1 MRILHK
7 AGKYAARRERKALW
21 RGIVTA
27 IAAVVVFCTTYALIL
42 PAITM
47 ETQSFSCGLEAHTHT
62 EECYQLTCGMQEYFS
77 HSHTEECYE
86 DGALVCT
93 LTERTCHHHGPDCY
107 SKAEPICG
115 QAEAAAHAHTEQ
127 CHTLQRV
134 VVCGQEEC
142 AAHTHSED
150 CYTDQTIPCGLAET
164 PGHSHSEECYTDGVL
179 TCNQEETPGH
189 VHSSECSQTR
199 QVLTCTLAE
208 TPGHTHGEECF
219 QEQSVLSCGLEET
232 EGHTHGA
239 ECYPGDFQ
247 PELICGQEDIPE
259 HRHSEGCY
267 VCICEKQEHLHSEAC
282 VDSHEAFLENQE
294 EILNDVT
301 TPSNSDD
308 ELLDDDGTDA
318 TEASDGMDDDEA
330 DLEEADPGMLT
341 LFSSDLGTVLAGA
354 EGTSTQE
361 DITYTNLSSYITGI
375 SSTNTLE
382 NKVNY
387 DGSNNVFGNIGVSMD
402 LIFDVTSTDEGNSL
416 PGGLHYSFTFL
427 RDDVPLFK
435 WLDDLGTKKPVIDR
449 NLKMDFGEYYIA
461 ASKDSSGNTIY
472 TLYLDVFPEYLAKAS
487 TQIDANINFSGS
499 ADGRYGSENGD
510 VVIPFLQ
517 DQSLTIDAGNI
528 NYPGNSTSKFD
539 ISSAKAGGKYD
550 PDKKEISYTV
560 TVSSQ
565 KGTPGVVDFQDTFE
579 VKDGKELNFT
589 APEKTAVR
597 VTDKNGNTVAVE
609 PNITTVTN
617 KSCTI
622 SMQLPQMA
630 ANDQY
635 TVTYTYSVG
644 DLTDGETVKFANGVE
659 VTSRN
664 EDITVSDRSSVSGQA
679 PLATTP
685 EGRKSGWFD
694 SSTGKIQWTIEMNW
708 GNEKLDLNGKQLTDN
723 MLANAENLTVQID
736 NYPYVTGDSSYYTW
750 DGNTIT
756 FGPTADGTNDH
767 YYKIVYYTTPDD
779 AAAWTGD
786 NDQKVKVNNQAL
798 VDNDVKGAYQT
809 EVELPSGEVWKDAG
823 TPIVKNGKVVTE
835 WTLWVTPSATGM
847 PSLIKDWLDDS
858 TDNHIVYGSVTVS
871 YVNASNQVIEN
882 AQPNYTVTYK
892 LSATGEEEQNAPRY
906 FEILFTDANG
916 VAQDPFNGSSV
927 LDNGARKLKVTYQT
941 EATAPISG
949 TDTYKNKV
957 EVGGKTREKEVSF
970 TVTPTEAVKQGITVG
985 DGQTWQSGSWS
996 SQSPMPV
1003 SNEDGKLYWA
1013 VKTTTGNP
1021 CAYNILTVQ
1030 DMLPSTVDLLEVYA
1044 QIHPAN
1050 GNYYSGKLTLDS
1062 GKASG
1067 DITPTDGDYA
1077 NVTFHFASPEGDATA
1092 NTVVT
1097 NITMGNGLETLPV
1110 NMEFYVVYV
1119 CQLKKEAMVG
1129 GSAQVENKATVS
1141 SGETTLV
1148 NLSHTQ
1154 EWTEK
1159 TDDLFEDS
1167 LLKSGEWSS
1176 KYQTAKYTVTINPNG
1191 YDLDPTS
1198 NQLTLLD
1205 EFSYSP
1211 KVNNGTIEFAL
1222 VRSSVQLYERNE
1234 NGEAGNPVSSDDWSW
1249 ATDEDSGGTE
1259 TILKIKAIIPDKKP
1273 LILKYEYE
1281 IVDMTGNMGWINLP
1295 VKNKVSLCGQPTS
1308 ADGEDFNSISW
1319 NTAEGGGTAST
1330 LNSITIR
1337 KLQEGNNAVLLPGAE
1352 FEIEAY
1358 QDSDWK
1364 TVFTAITQYSGE
1376 KGCIVLKAGKDPNN
1390 RNAII
1395 YTVTNIDENGN
1406 ETKFTFD
1413 KNVLYRIH
1421 ESNPPAGYM
1430 LPSQVNYISFYIQD
1444 DDDTTH
1450 TLPGASELENAIRLD
1465 QTTTTIDITN
1475 KKATTSLSVSKIW
1488 EFDGKDVTSQMS
1500 GAAVQFNLYRKHYAQ
1515 QNTGGSSNSYFTP
1528 TSTVALRYDSTIEPA
1543 FEVVKGTTVTV
1554 TVDNVGQWN
1563 KPWVGYYSSHGGYE
1577 HQAIPVEASNKGD
1590 TTWTFDIKIPYDC
1603 IIIVYKN
1610 NDAAT
1615 VSINRSEVEFDSSQ
1629 GTSQTPPLG
1638 IPDILVEGSPYTL
1651 NADNNWTMQFN
1662 DLPVKGTVTVEGQE
1676 VEAWFGYYVQE
1687 VGTSYDVDYKN
1698 NQGVTNLPITIVN
1711 TLPKIP
1717 QFTSLTVNKQWAR
1730 ADGSTDAPLNT
1741 TQITFSLYRRLKGAG
1756 AQATEPTLL
1765 NGVDITDAVCI
1776 KNDVVLNA
1784 ANQWTVTYSN
1794 LPAEDANGD
1803 AYEYIV
1809 VETSVDGFE
1818 ASYENNGVTSG
1829 SITVTNTEKAHP
1841 VMLPSTGGV
1850 GWEGYTVTGLLVSI
1864 GAVLGLMK
1872 KRKKGER

>member
-1 MRILHK
+1 MRILRK
-7 AGKYAARRERKALW
+7 AGKFARKRERKGLW
-21 RGIVTA
+21 RSVVTG

-47 ETQSFSCGLEAHTHT
+47 ETEGFSCGMAEHSHSQ
-62 EECYQLTCGMQEYFS
+62 ECYQLICGQQEYFS
-77 HSHTEECYE
+77 HSHTDECYE
-86 DGALVCT
+86 GGQLVCT
-93 LTERTCHHHGPDCY
+93 LTERTCHHHSADCY
-107 SKAEPICG
+107 SKAQP
-115 QAEAAAHAHTEQ
+115 A
-127 CHTLQRV
+127 
-134 VVCGQEEC
+134 CGQEELP
-142 AAHTHSED
+142 A
-150 CYTDQTIPCGLAET
+150 
-164 PGHSHSEECYTDGVL
+164 HSHGDGCYESRSVLTCGQEEYPAHSHGEECYTEG
-179 TCNQEETPGH
+179 E
-189 VHSSECSQTR
+189 
-199 QVLTCTLAE
+199 LTCTLAE
-208 TPGHTHGEECF
+208 TQGHTHGEECYG
-219 QEQSVLSCGLEET
+219 EQKTLICGKEET
-232 EGHTHGA
+232 PGHSHTA
-239 ECYPGDFQ
+239 ECYPADFQ

-259 HRHSEGCY
+259 HRHSEACY
-267 VCICEKQEHLHSEAC
+267 SRICEKEEHAHTELC
-282 VDSHEAFLENQE
+282 VDSHEAFLENQN

-301 TPSNSDD
+301 EPSKAD
-308 ELLDDDGTDA
+308 EDTLDDDGTDA
-318 TEASDGMDDDEA
+318 TEASDGMDEEEA
-330 DLEEADPGMLT
+330 DLEEADPDMLT
-341 LFSSDLGTVLAGA
+341 LVSSDLGTVLAGE

-361 DITYTNLSSYITGI
+361 DITYTDLTQYITGI

-387 DGSNNVFGNIGVSMD
+387 DGGNNVFGNIGVSMD
-402 LIFDVTSTDEGNSL
+402 LSFDVTSTDEGNSL
-416 PGGLHYSFTFL
+416 AGGLHYSFTFL
-427 RDDVPLFK
+427 RDNVPIFK
-435 WLDDLGTKKPVIDR
+435 WLNDLGTKKPVIDK
-449 NLKMDFGEYYIA
+449 NLRADFGEYYIA
-461 ASKDSSGNTIY
+461 ASNDSSGNTIY
-472 TLYLDVFPEYLAKAS
+472 TLYLDVFPTYLENANN
-487 TQIDANINFSGS
+487 QIDANINFSGS
-499 ADGRYGSENGD
+499 ADGTYGSENGN
-510 VVIPFLQ
+510 VVIPFRQ
-517 DQSLTIDAGNI
+517 NQSLTIDAGNI
-528 NYPGNSTSKFD
+528 NYPENSTSKFD
-539 ISSAKAGGKYD
+539 ISSAKAGGRYD
-550 PDKKEISYTV
+550 PDKNEISYTV

-565 KGTPGVVDFQDTFE
+565 KGTPGVVDFVDTFV

-589 APEKTAVR
+589 SPTSVQ
-597 VTDKNGNTVAVE
+597 VTNKNGNTVDVN
-609 PNITTVTN
+609 PSITPSDN

-644 DLTDGETVKFANGVE
+644 ELTDGETVKFENGVE
-659 VTSRN
+659 VTSTN
-664 EDITVSDRSSVSGQA
+664 GPITVSDHSSVSGQA

-685 EGRKSGWFD
+685 EGKKSGWFD

-708 GNEKLDLNGKQLTDN
+708 GNEKLDLNGKQLKDD

-736 NYPYVTGDSSYYTW
+736 NYPDVTGDSSYYTW
-750 DGNTIT
+750 ESNTIT

-767 YYKIVYYTTPDD
+767 YYKIVYYTTPDE
-779 AAAWTGD
+779 AAAWKGD
-786 NDQKVKVNNQAL
+786 NEQKVKVNNQAL
-798 VDNDVKGAYQT
+798 VGNDVKGAYQA
-809 EVELPSGEVWKDAG
+809 EVELPSGDVWKEAG
-823 TPIVKNGKVVTE
+823 TPTARNGKVVTE

-858 TDNHIVYGSVTVS
+858 TDNHIVYNSVKVS
-871 YVNASNQVIEN
+871 YVNGSNQVIED
-882 AQPNYTVTYK
+882 AQPNYSVTYR

-906 FEILFTDANG
+906 FEIVFKDDQGT
-916 VAQDPFNGSSV
+916 AQDPFNGSSV
-927 LDNGARKLKVTYQT
+927 LSNGAQKLKVTYQT
-941 EATAPISG
+941 EATAPQSG

-957 EVGGKTREKEVSF
+957 EVGGKTREKEASF
-970 TVTPTEAVKQGITVG
+970 TVTPTDAVKQGITVG

-1077 NVTFHFASPEGDATA
+1077 NVTFHFASPEGDATP

-1097 NITMGNGLETLPV
+1097 NITMGDGTETLPA

-1119 CQLKKEAMVG
+1119 CQLKEGAMAG

-1141 SGETTLV
+1141 SGETTLA

-1154 EWTEK
+1154 EWTEQ
-1159 TDDLFEDS
+1159 TEDLFEDS
-1167 LLKSGEWSS
+1167 LLKSGKWDE

-1205 EFSYSP
+1205 EFSYTP
-1211 KVNNGTIEFAL
+1211 NVNYGNGTIKFAL

-1281 IVDMTGNMGWINLP
+1281 IVDMTGNVGWINLP
-1295 VKNKVSLCGQPTS
+1295 VKNKVSLCGQPIS
-1308 ADGEDFNSISW
+1308 ADGEDFSSTLWNSTES
-1319 NTAEGGGTAST
+1319 GGTAST

-1358 QDSDWK
+1358 QDPEWK
-1364 TVFTAITQYSGE
+1364 TMFTAITQYSGE
-1376 KGCIVLKAGKDPNN
+1376 KGCIVLKAEKDPNN

-1395 YTVTNIDENGN
+1395 YTVTNIDENGT

-1413 KNVLYRIH
+1413 KNVLYRLH
-1421 ESNPPAGYM
+1421 ESNPPAGY
-1430 LPSQVNYISFYIQD
+1430 LSPSAVNYISFYIQD

-1450 TLPGASELENAIRLD
+1450 TLPDASYLENAIRLD

-1475 KKATTSLSVSKIW
+1475 KKETTSLSVSKIW
-1488 EFDGKDVTSQMS
+1488 EYDGKDVTSQMS
-1500 GAAVQFNLYRKHYAQ
+1500 GESIQFELWRKTMQ
-1515 QNTGGSSNSYFTP
+1515 EQSSNSGMDSYFTP
-1528 TSTVALRYDSTIEPA
+1528 TSTVSFIYNSTVVESE
-1543 FEVVKGTTVTV
+1543 FEVEKRTTVTV
-1554 TVDNVGQWN
+1554 TIESTDGSTPEV
-1563 KPWVGYYSSHGGYE
+1563 KYYSSHGGSYYGSG
-1577 HQAIPVEASNKGD
+1577 ILVEPSNRDGN
-1590 TTWTFDIKIPYDC
+1590 TFTYQIKVDYDC
-1603 IIIVYKN
+1603 VIEVKHYGSG
-1610 NDAAT
+1610 T
-1615 VSINRSEVEFDSSQ
+1615 GSINRSAVEFKPNQSSSTVKPLSEDLI
-1629 GTSQTPPLG
+1629 GT
-1638 IPDILVEGSPYTL
+1638 YTL
-1651 NADNNWTMQFN
+1651 DVDCNWMKQFN
-1662 DLPVKGTVTVEGQE
+1662 DLE
-1676 VEAWFGYYVQE
+1676 VAKIENGKITAWYEYYVKE
-1687 VGTSYDVDYKN
+1687 INTSYGVDYKN
-1698 NQGVTNLPITIVN
+1698 NQGVTNLPITIMN

-1717 QFTSLTVNKQWAR
+1717 QFTSITVNKQWAR

-1741 TQITFSLYRRLKGAG
+1741 TQITFSLYRRLEGAG

-1784 ANQWTVTYSN
+1784 ANQWTVTYSD
-1794 LPAEDANGD
+1794 LPAEDANGN

-1809 VETSVDGFE
+1809 VEDPVDGFKT
-1818 ASYENNGVTSG
+1818 SYENNEATSG
-1829 SITVTNTEKAHP
+1829 TIKITNTEKAHP
-1841 VMLPSTGGV
+1841 VMLPATGGI
-1850 GWEGYTVTGLLVSI
+1850 GWEGYTVTGLVTSI

-1872 KRKKGER
+1872 KRKKGERR

>member
-1 MRILHK
+1 MRILRK
-7 AGKYAARRERKALW
+7 AGKFARKGERKGLW
-21 RGIVTA
+21 RGVVTG

-47 ETQSFSCGLEAHTHT
+47 ETEGFSCGMAEHSHTQ
-62 EECYQLTCGMQEYFS
+62 ECYQLICGQQEYFS
-77 HSHTEECYE
+77 HSHADECYE
-86 DGALVCT
+86 GGQLVCT
-93 LTERTCHHHGPDCY
+93 LTERTCHHHSADCY
-107 SKAEPICG
+107 SKAQP
-115 QAEAAAHAHTEQ
+115 A
-127 CHTLQRV
+127 
-134 VVCGQEEC
+134 CGQEELP
-142 AAHTHSED
+142 A
-150 CYTDQTIPCGLAET
+150 
-164 PGHSHSEECYTDGVL
+164 HSHGDGCYESRSVLTCGMEEYPAHSHGEECYVEG
-179 TCNQEETPGH
+179 E
-189 VHSSECSQTR
+189 
-199 QVLTCTLAE
+199 LTCTLAE
-208 TPGHTHGEECF
+208 TQGHTHGEECYG
-219 QEQSVLSCGLEET
+219 EQKTLICGKEET
-232 EGHTHGA
+232 PGHSHTA
-239 ECYPGDFQ
+239 ECYPADFQ

-259 HRHSEGCY
+259 HRHSEACY
-267 VCICEKQEHLHSEAC
+267 ARICEMEEHIHTELC

-318 TEASDGMDDDEA
+318 TEASDGMDEEEA
-330 DLEEADPGMLT
+330 DLEEADPDMLT
-341 LFSSDLGTVLAGA
+341 LVSSDLGTVLAGE

-361 DITYTNLSSYITGI
+361 DITYTDLTQYITGI

-387 DGSNNVFGNIGVSMD
+387 DGGNNVFGNIGVSMD
-402 LIFDVTSTDEGNSL
+402 LSFDVTSTDEGNSL
-416 PGGLHYSFTFL
+416 AGGLHYSFTFL
-427 RDDVPLFK
+427 RDNVPIFK
-435 WLDDLGTKKPVIDR
+435 WLNDLGTKKPVIDK
-449 NLKMDFGEYYIA
+449 NLKADFGEYYIA
-461 ASKDSSGNTIY
+461 ASNDSSGNTIY
-472 TLYLDVFPEYLAKAS
+472 TLYLDVFPDYLAKANK
-487 TQIDANINFSGS
+487 QIDANINFSGS
-499 ADGRYGSENGD
+499 ADGTYGSENGN

-528 NYPGNSTSKFD
+528 NYPKNSTSKFD

-565 KGTPGVVDFQDTFE
+565 KGTPGVVDFEDTFE

-589 APEKTAVR
+589 SPTSVQ
-597 VTDKNGNTVAVE
+597 VTDKNGNTVDVN
-609 PNITTVTN
+609 PSITPSDN

-659 VTSRN
+659 VTSTN
-664 EDITVSDRSSVSGQA
+664 GPITVSDHSSVSGQA

-685 EGRKSGWFD
+685 EGKKSGWFD
-694 SSTGKIQWTIEMNW
+694 SSTGKIQWTIELNW
-708 GNEKLDLNGKQLTDN
+708 GNEKLDLNGKQLTDD
-723 MLANAENLTVQID
+723 MLANAKNLTVQID
-736 NYPYVTGDSSYYTW
+736 NYPYVTGDSRYYTW
-750 DGNTIT
+750 NGNTIT
-756 FGPTADGTNDH
+756 FGPTDDGTNDH
-767 YYKIVYYTTPDD
+767 FYKIVYYTTPDE
-779 AAAWTGD
+779 AAAWKGD
-786 NDQKVKVNNQAL
+786 NEQKVKVNNQAL
-798 VDNDVKGAYQT
+798 VDNDVKGAYQA
-809 EVELPSGEVWKDAG
+809 EVELPSGDVWKDAG
-823 TPIVKNGKVVTE
+823 TPTAKNDKVVTE

-858 TDNHIVYGSVTVS
+858 TDNHIVYNSVKVS
-871 YVNASNQVIEN
+871 YVNDSNQVIED
-882 AQPNYTVTYK
+882 AQPNYSVTYK

-906 FEILFTDANG
+906 FEILFKDANG

-927 LDNGARKLKVTYQT
+927 LSNGARKLKVTYQT

-957 EVGGKTREKEVSF
+957 EVGGKTREKEASF
-970 TVTPTEAVKQGITVG
+970 TVTPTEAVKQGIIVG

-1030 DMLPSTVDLLEVYA
+1030 DILPPTVDLLEVYA

-1050 GNYYSGKLTLDS
+1050 GSYYSSKLTLDS

-1077 NVTFHFASPEGDATA
+1077 NTTFHFASPEGDATP

-1097 NITMGNGLETLPV
+1097 NITMGDGTETLPA

-1119 CQLKKEAMVG
+1119 CQLKEEAIAG

-1141 SGETTLV
+1141 SGETTLS

-1176 KYQTAKYTVTINPNG
+1176 KYRTAKYTVTINPNG

-1205 EFSYSP
+1205 EFSYTP
-1211 KVNNGTIEFAL
+1211 NVNYGNGTIKFAL

-1281 IVDMTGNMGWINLP
+1281 IVDMTGNTGWINLP

-1308 ADGEDFNSISW
+1308 ADGEDFSNILW
-1319 NTAEGGGTAST
+1319 NTAESGGTAST

-1358 QDSDWK
+1358 QDPDWN

-1376 KGCIVLKAGKDPNN
+1376 KGCIVLKAEKDPHNK
-1390 RNAII
+1390 NAII

-1413 KNVLYRIH
+1413 KNVLYRLH
-1421 ESNPPAGYM
+1421 ESKPPAGY
-1430 LPSQVNYISFYIQD
+1430 LPPSQVNYISFYIQD

-1450 TLPGASELENAIRLD
+1450 TLPDASYLENAIRLD

-1488 EFDGKDVTSQMS
+1488 EYDGKDVTSQMS

-1554 TVDNVGQWN
+1554 TVDNIN
-1563 KPWVGYYSSHGGYE
+1563 TSNPPYVGYYSSHGGYDY
-1577 HQAIPVEASNKGD
+1577 QAIPVEASNKGD
-1590 TTWTFDIKIPYDC
+1590 TTWTFDIPISYDC

-1629 GTSQTPPLG
+1629 GTSQTPALG

-1662 DLPVKGTVTVEGQE
+1662 NLPVKGTVTVDGQE
-1676 VEAWFGYYVQE
+1676 VEAWFGYYVE
-1687 VGTSYDVDYKN
+1687 ELGNSYDVDYKN
-1698 NQGVTNLPITIVN
+1698 NQGVTNLPITIMN

-1717 QFTSLTVNKQWAR
+1717 QFTSITVNKQWAR

-1741 TQITFSLYRRLKGAG
+1741 TQITFSLYRRLVGAG
-1756 AQATEPTLL
+1756 AEATEPTLL

-1784 ANQWTVTYSN
+1784 ANQWAVTYSD
-1794 LPAEDANGD
+1794 LPAEDANGN

-1809 VETSVDGFE
+1809 VETPVDGFE
-1818 ASYENNGVTSG
+1818 ASYEHNGATSG

-1841 VMLPSTGGV
+1841 VMLPSTGGI
-1850 GWEGYTVTGLLVSI
+1850 GWEGYTVTGLITSI

>member
-21 RGIVTA
+21 RGVVTG

-47 ETQSFSCGLEAHTHT
+47 ETEGFSCGMAEHSHT
-62 EECYQLTCGMQEYFS
+62 EECYQLICGQQEYFS
-77 HSHTEECYE
+77 HSHADTCYE
-86 DGALVCT
+86 GGQLVCG
-93 LTERTCHHHGPDCY
+93 LTERVCHHHTDACY
-107 SKAEPICG
+107 SQPQPVCG
-115 QAEAAAHAHTEQ
+115 VEELPAHSHGDGCYETRSVL
-127 CHTLQRV
+127 T
-134 VVCGQEEC
+134 CGQEEYP
-142 AAHTHSED
+142 A
-150 CYTDQTIPCGLAET
+150 
-164 PGHSHSEECYTDGVL
+164 HSHGEECYTEG
-179 TCNQEETPGH
+179 E
-189 VHSSECSQTR
+189 
-199 QVLTCTLAE
+199 LTCTLAE
-208 TPGHTHGEECF
+208 TQGHTHGEECYG
-219 QEQSVLSCGLEET
+219 EQKTLICGKEET
-232 EGHTHGA
+232 PGHSHTA
-239 ECYPGDFQ
+239 ECYPADFQ

-259 HRHSEGCY
+259 HRHSEACY
-267 VCICEKQEHLHSEAC
+267 ARICEMEEHIHTELC
-282 VDSHEAFLENQE
+282 VDSHEAFLENQD

-318 TEASDGMDDDEA
+318 TEASDGMDEEEA

-341 LFSSDLGTVLAGA
+341 LVSSDLGTVLAGA

-361 DITYTNLSSYITGI
+361 DITYTDLTSYITGI
-375 SSTNTLE
+375 TSTNTLE

-387 DGSNNVFGNIGVSMD
+387 DGGNNVFGNIGVSMD
-402 LIFDVTSTDEGNSL
+402 LSFDVTRTDEGNSL
-416 PGGLHYSFTFL
+416 AGGLHYSFTFL
-427 RDDVPLFK
+427 RDNVPIFK
-435 WLDDLGTKKPVIDR
+435 WLNDLGTKKPVIDK
-449 NLKMDFGEYYIA
+449 NLRADFGEYYIA
-461 ASKDSSGNTIY
+461 ASNDSSGNTIY
-472 TLYLDVFPEYLAKAS
+472 TLYLDVFPDYLAKAS
-487 TQIDANINFSGS
+487 TRIDANINFSGS
-499 ADGRYGSENGD
+499 ADGTYGSENGNVD
-510 VVIPFLQ
+510 IPFRQ

-528 NYPGNSTSKFD
+528 NYPKNSTSKFD

-565 KGTPGVVDFQDTFE
+565 KGTPGVVDFKDSFE

-589 APEKTAVR
+589 SPTSVQ
-597 VTDKNGNTVAVE
+597 VTDKNGNTVDVN
-609 PNITTVTN
+609 PSITPSDN

-644 DLTDGETVKFANGVE
+644 ELTDGETVKFANGVE
-659 VTSRN
+659 VTSKN
-664 EDITVSDRSSVSGQA
+664 EDITVSDHSGVSGQA

-685 EGRKSGWFD
+685 EGKKSGWFD
-694 SSTGKIQWTIEMNW
+694 SSTGKIQWTIELNW
-708 GNEKLDLNGKQLTDN
+708 NNEKLDLNGKQLTDD

-736 NYPYVTGDSSYYTW
+736 NYPYVTGDSRYYTW
-750 DGNTIT
+750 NGNTIT
-756 FGPTADGTNDH
+756 FGPTDDGTNDH
-767 YYKIVYYTTPDD
+767 YYKIVYYTTPSD
-779 AAAWTGD
+779 AAAAWKGD
-786 NDQKVKVNNQAL
+786 NEQKVKVNNQAL
-798 VDNDVKGAYQT
+798 VDNDVKGAYQA
-809 EVELPSGEVWKDAG
+809 EVELPSGDVWKEAG
-823 TPIVKNGKVVTE
+823 TPTARNGKVVTE

-858 TDNHIVYGSVTVS
+858 TDNHIVYNSVKVS
-871 YVNASNQVIEN
+871 YVNDSNQVIED
-882 AQPNYTVTYK
+882 AQPNYSVTYK
-892 LSATGEEEQNAPRY
+892 LSATGEAEQNAPRY
-906 FEILFTDANG
+906 FEIVFKDDQGT
-916 VAQDPFNGSSV
+916 AQDPFNGSSF
-927 LDNGARKLKVTYQT
+927 LSNGARKLKVTYQT
-941 EATAPISG
+941 EATAPQSG

-1050 GNYYSGKLTLDS
+1050 GNYYSGKLTLGS

-1077 NVTFHFASPEGDATA
+1077 NVTFHFASPEGDATP

-1097 NITMGNGLETLPV
+1097 NITMGDGTENLPA

-1119 CQLKKEAMVG
+1119 CQLKEGAMAG
-1129 GSAQVENKATVS
+1129 GSARVENKATVS
-1141 SGETTLV
+1141 SGETTLA

-1167 LLKSGEWSS
+1167 LFKSGEWSP

-1205 EFSYSP
+1205 EFSYTP
-1211 KVNNGTIEFAL
+1211 NVNNGTIEFAL

-1281 IVDMTGNMGWINLP
+1281 IVGMTGNMGWINLP

-1308 ADGEDFNSISW
+1308 ADGEDFSNISW
-1319 NTAEGGGTAST
+1319 NTAESGGTAST

-1358 QDSDWK
+1358 QAPNWN

-1376 KGCIVLKAGKDPNN
+1376 KGCIVLKAEKDPHNK
-1390 RNAII
+1390 NAII

-1413 KNVLYRIH
+1413 KNVLYRLH
-1421 ESNPPAGYM
+1421 ESKPPAGY
-1430 LPSQVNYISFYIQD
+1430 LSPSQVNYISFYIQD

-1450 TLPGASELENAIRLD
+1450 TLPDASYLENAIRLD

-1475 KKATTSLSVSKIW
+1475 KKETTSLSVSKIW
-1488 EFDGKDVTSQMS
+1488 EYDGKDVTSQMS
-1500 GAAVQFNLYRKHYAQ
+1500 GAAVQFNLYRRHYAQ

-1554 TVDNVGQWN
+1554 TVENVGWT
-1563 KPWVGYYSSHGGYE
+1563 KPYVAYYSSHGGYE
-1577 HQAIPVEASNKGD
+1577 YLAIPVEASNRGD
-1590 TTWTFDIKIPYDC
+1590 TTWTYDITIPYDC

-1629 GTSQTPPLG
+1629 GTSQTPALG

-1651 NADNNWTMQFN
+1651 SADNNWTMQFN
-1662 DLPVKGTVTVEGQE
+1662 NLPVKGTVTVDGQE
-1676 VEAWFGYYVQE
+1676 VDAWFGYYVE
-1687 VGTSYDVDYKN
+1687 ELGTSYSYDVDYKN

-1717 QFTSLTVNKQWAR
+1717 QFTSITVNKQWAR

-1741 TQITFSLYRRLKGAG
+1741 TQISFSLYRRLVGAG
-1756 AQATEPTLL
+1756 AEATEPTLL

-1784 ANQWTVTYSN
+1784 ANQWAVTYSD
-1794 LPAEDANGD
+1794 LPAEDANGN

-1809 VETSVDGFE
+1809 VEDPVDGFKT
-1818 ASYENNGVTSG
+1818 SYENNEATSG
-1829 SITVTNTEKAHP
+1829 TIKITNTEKAHP
-1841 VMLPSTGGV
+1841 VMLPSTGGI
-1850 GWEGYTVTGLLVSI
+1850 GWEGYTVTGLVTSI